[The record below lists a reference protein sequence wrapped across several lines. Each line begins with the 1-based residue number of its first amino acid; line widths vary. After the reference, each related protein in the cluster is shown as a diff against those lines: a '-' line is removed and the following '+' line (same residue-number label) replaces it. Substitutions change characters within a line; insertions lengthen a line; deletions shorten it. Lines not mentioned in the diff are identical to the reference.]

1 MKSFTLQKKKNEKL
15 KISHR
20 NHIMIAQKCRGQVE
34 INSKWDEK
42 KEKKMEIKAEDIHK
56 NLHIYRVKLKRKGE
70 RGYIY

>member
-1 MKSFTLQKKKNEKL
+1 
-15 KISHR
+15 
-20 NHIMIAQKCRGQVE
+20 MIAQKCRGQVE

-42 KEKKMEIKAEDIHK
+42 KKKKMEIKAEDIHK